1 MLALSHKARPPMR
14 PNIAQV
20 RIVWLIFF
28 LLTSS
33 IAKAA
38 EPVLLLPDG
47 IPAFQYMFAFL
58 LSAMGGMA
66 NGLKK
71 WANGFETANVKTSI
85 ASDAVSSVC
94 AGFIAF
100 FGALHY
106 RPPSAIAVIVIF
118 IFAYG
123 GSRLLDLLYS
133 KSEYFLSRK
142 IDKEAEK

>member
-1 MLALSHKARPPMR
+1 MR
-14 PNIAQV
+14 PDIISV
-20 RIVWLIFF
+20 RIVWLLFF

-33 IAKAA
+33 IARAA
-38 EPVLLLPDG
+38 EPILLLPDG
-47 IPAFQYMFAFL
+47 IPAFQYLFAFL
-58 LSAMGGMA
+58 LSIMGGAA

-71 WANGFETANVKTSI
+71 WANGFQPEKVKMSI

-106 RPPSAIAVIVIF
+106 RPPSALAVIVIF

-142 IDKEAEK
+142 IDKESDK